1 MISDAE
7 RISNLR
13 QRCMDRKLSAW
24 KDNSIARAK
33 ALRQSEAI
41 SSWQERQGLC
51 TRQVLSDLVFEI
63 DDLELLV
70 GRLAPRPETALDSE
84 LALARVYLEQYPLP
98 GGQTGHCE
106 LDLHELFTLGIDG
119 LMAKIRTL
127 LAKAKPEQAEAYR
140 SFISALDGLSI
151 MIEHAA
157 SCTLAAIPT
166 STVERQAELQEMA
179 DTCLHIA
186 HQPPASF
193 REAIQLMWLT
203 LLAVQQGEGAGLV
216 GPGHIDRTL
225 ISFYENDTLSGK
237 LTRQAALALVESL
250 YLQLNE
256 FIPDGLAIPVMVGG
270 RDTAGRDVTN
280 DLSYLCL
287 EALRRVKLVYP
298 TVGICWHEGTP
309 PDLVNL
315 GIDLITKGYSNPAFF
330 GDATIQKGLKAL
342 GVPTSQACNYIN
354 STCVEIT
361 PVGASNV
368 WVASPYYNLC
378 GMLLEEIKARA
389 AQTPESFAAFQEH
402 YWARLGNA
410 VTQGVAEQNYDRGR
424 RKQYGRKPLQS
435 VFTRD
440 CLSRGRDIDNGGAG
454 YNWAECSFVGLANL
468 ADSFYIIREEVF
480 NLKKLSLTELDGILT
495 SDFKG
500 QEILRTRFMNA
511 YPKYGQDNADVDAL
525 AQDIIEHAVVECR
538 KHKLL
543 PDDSPYVPGTFV
555 WIMHEYLGRQT
566 GATPDGRRAGTPFAD
581 GAGPAQ
587 GRETRGPTA
596 AILSTT
602 RWDHSRMIGGLAFN
616 MKFNTSLFKSPG
628 GGERLRE
635 LVLTYL
641 RRGGFETQINVVD
654 AATLRKARQ
663 NPEAYR
669 DLVVRIGGY
678 TDYYTRLSPEMQEE
692 ILLRTEYDHV

>member
-7 RISNLR
+7 RISILR
-13 QRCMDRKLSAW
+13 QRCMDRKLLAW
-24 KDNSIARAK
+24 KDNSLARAK
-33 ALRQSEAI
+33 ALKQSEI
-41 SSWQERQGLC
+41 IPSWQERQGLC
-51 TRQVLSDLVFEI
+51 TRQVLADLVFEI

-70 GRLAPRPETALDSE
+70 GRLAPRPETVLDSG
-84 LALARVYLEQYPLP
+84 LALARVYLEQYPVP

-106 LDLHELFTLGIDG
+106 LDLNDLFRLGIDG
-119 LMAKIRTL
+119 LMTRIRTL
-127 LAKAKPEQAEAYR
+127 LVKAKPEQAEAYR
-140 SFISALDGLSI
+140 SFLSALDGLSI

-157 SCTLAAIPT
+157 SCAQAAMPAS
-166 STVERQAELQEMA
+166 STERQSELQEIA
-179 DTCLHIA
+179 DACLHIT
-186 HQPPASF
+186 HLPPASF
-193 REAIQLMWLT
+193 REAIQLMWLA
-203 LLAVQQGEGAGLV
+203 LLAVQQGEGASLV

-225 ISFYENDTLSGK
+225 ISFYENDTLSSR
-237 LTRQAALALVESL
+237 LTRQAVLALIENL

-270 RDTAGRDVTN
+270 RDAAGRDLTN

-298 TVGICWHEGTP
+298 SVGICWHEGTP

-315 GIDLITKGYSNPAFF
+315 AIELITKGYSNPAFF

-342 GVPTSQACNYIN
+342 GVPPSQACNYIN

-378 GMLLEEIKARA
+378 GMLLEEIKAEM
-389 AQTPESFAAFQEH
+389 AQPPDSFKDFQQC
-402 YWARLGNA
+402 YWARLGAA
-410 VTQGVAEQNYDRGR
+410 VAQGVAEQNVERQR
-424 RKQYGRKPLQS
+424 RKMYGRKPLQS

-440 CLSRGRDIDNGGAG
+440 CLGRGRDIDDGGAG

-468 ADSFYIIREEVF
+468 ADSFYILREEVF
-480 NLKKLSLTELDGILT
+480 NLKQLTLAELDSILT
-495 SDFKG
+495 SDFKE
-500 QEILRTRFMNA
+500 QESLRTRFMNA
-511 YPKYGQDNADVDAL
+511 YPKYGQDIAGVDTL
-525 AQDIIEHAVVECR
+525 AQDIVDHAVAECR
-538 KHKLL
+538 KHTLL
-543 PDDSPYVPGTFV
+543 PDDSHYVPGTFV

-616 MKFNTSLFKSPG
+616 MKFNTSLFKTPG

-692 ILLRTEYDHV
+692 VLLRTEYDHV